1 MPRHKSIDENRS
13 LYADIGNKLKA
24 ERKKQ
29 GLTIVQVA
37 QKMKRSRDFVL
48 DAEAARYKI
57 PLDKLYEYC
66 AVLDIPLKSI
76 LPEYIP
82 GSATEIA
89 KQLMGR

>member
-1 MPRHKSIDENRS
+1 MPRRKTINENRS
-13 LYADIGNKLKA
+13 LYADIGAKLRS

-29 GLTIVQVA
+29 GLTIIQVA
-37 QKMKRSRDFVL
+37 QKMNRSRDFVL
-48 DAEAARYKI
+48 DAEVARYKI

-82 GSATEIA
+82 GSTTEITN
-89 KQLMGR
+89 KLLKI